1 MDIVLTPMS
10 ADRGAEFDAMLAEF
24 RAAGEM
30 HVYQGDF
37 AVAWQGYAAFYDLL
51 SRMKAGGYPTPDIVP
66 MDSYFIE
73 RGGYVLG
80 DLYIRPRLSPRLEKL
95 GGHIGYRV
103 RPSER
108 NHGAATTALRLALQ
122 KLAAISVER
131 ALLTCRETN
140 AASARVIEKCGAVR
154 VEDSES
160 EYGRNRRYW
169 VPTGSAKPEKQIPR
183 SARDDTL

>member
-10 ADRGAEFDAMLAEF
+10 ADRGAEFDAMLEEF

-37 AVAWQGYAAFYDLL
+37 AVAWQGYAAFYELL

-73 RGGYVLG
+73 RGGRVLG

-108 NHGAATTALRLALQ
+108 NRGVATTALRLALQ
-122 KLAAISVER
+122 RLAASGVVR

-140 AASARVIEKCGAVR
+140 AASARVIEKCGGAR

-160 EYGRNRRYW
+160 IYGINRRYW
-169 VPTGSAKPEKQIPR
+169 VPTA
-183 SARDDTL
+183 L